1 MMADKT
7 MFSYSNHPNEGADLV
22 RQDLDQRGFP
32 DFKVAVSLRFE
43 TS

>member
-7 MFSYSNHPNEGADLV
+7 MFSYSNHPNQGADLAGE
-22 RQDLDQRGFP
+22 DLDQRGLP

>member
-1 MMADKT
+1 
-7 MFSYSNHPNEGADLV
+7 MFSYSSHPNQGADLAGE
-22 RQDLDQRGFP
+22 DLDQREFP